1 MPRGRPKGSKNKR
14 KGESSSEFT
23 KPNDVNETE
32 EYQFVGDFVPISNW
46 NANRKKFM
54 ARVYGSLSPNFFKV
68 IDYDG
73 KMIYQ
78 GDLKT
83 ETKYGKTYRVTPDGR
98 KFDMSGWEI
107 ESQDNIK

>member
-1 MPRGRPKGSKNKR
+1 MPRGRPKGSKNK
-14 KGESSSEFT
+14 KSQSSGELT
-23 KPNDVNETE
+23 RPDDVIETE
-32 EYQFVGDFVPISNW
+32 EFQFVGDSIPISNW

-54 ARVYGSLSPNFFKV
+54 ARVYGSLNPNFFKV

-73 KMIYQ
+73 KMIHQ

-83 ETKYGKTYRVTPDGR
+83 ETKYGKTYRVMPDGR

-107 ESQDNIK
+107 ES